1 MMKEGAVGQ
10 DPPYTIAFDSTP
22 CIEHCEYR
30 YTYTNPAT
38 LYVKPHFQNH
48 PPKNKKN
55 RASIEKTNQIQYNT
69 PAFSK
74 TKSVKAPH
82 EKP

>member
-10 DPPYTIAFDSTP
+10 DPPYTVAFDSTP

-38 LYVKPHFQNH
+38 LYVNP
-48 PPKNKKN
+48 
-55 RASIEKTNQIQYNT
+55 I
-69 PAFSK
+69 SK
-74 TKSVKAPH
+74 TTRQKTKKTVPA
-82 EKP
+82 